1 MPWGK
6 LNVVNIP
13 LSIVGDRFLIPQ
25 TFHFGISFHSTP
37 KGSELAMIH
46 LHEKIVHG
54 ANNVLFPP
62 NNK

>member
-1 MPWGK
+1 M
-6 LNVVNIP
+6 
-13 LSIVGDRFLIPQ
+13 VGDHFVIPQ

-46 LHEKIVHG
+46 LHKKIVHG
-54 ANNVLFPP
+54 ATNVLFPP